1 MSQRLVQRLNAGCK
15 VVLRYRDVFQCHKKL
30 DDEVQCSVQSRV
42 MELGA
47 CGAVVLLDEREL
59 FALCVALPVPTK
71 KEERQGGDSKRILSV
86 SLRKPRHACSMVS
99 AVR

>member
-15 VVLRYRDVFQCHKKL
+15 VVLRYRDVFQCHINL

-47 CGAVVLLDEREL
+47 CSAVVLLDEQKH
-59 FALCVALPVPTK
+59 FALCVALPDPTK
-71 KEERQGGDSKRILSV
+71 EEERQEEDSKRI
-86 SLRKPRHACSMVS
+86 
-99 AVR
+99 